1 LAIILAKKM
10 KTFSIEKTPLEV
22 QSEVANRFRS
32 IRKQKKL
39 AQSQLA
45 KKSGVSLGSLKRFEQ
60 TGQISFESLLLLSN
74 FFDRLNEFDELFKP
88 IENQDTIEKLFKKK

>member
-1 LAIILAKKM
+1 MAIILAIM
-10 KTFSIEKTPLEV
+10 NIFSIEKSPLEV
-22 QSEVANRFRS
+22 QLEVANRFKS
-32 IRKQKKL
+32 IRKQKKI

-74 FFDRLNEFDELFKP
+74 YFDRLDEFDKIFQPVENQKEIENLFK
-88 IENQDTIEKLFKKK
+88 NK

>member
-1 LAIILAKKM
+1 M

-22 QSEVANRFRS
+22 QLEVANRLKL
-32 IRKQKKL
+32 IRKQKKM

-45 KKSGVSLGSLKRFEQ
+45 EKSGVSLGSLKRFEQ

-88 IENQDTIEKLFKKK
+88 IENRNEIEKLFKNK